1 LPVKAGRK
9 AWGRIKMNFDVSD
22 SEKEV
27 LEYLWENPQ
36 GMRSRDILAY
46 FNENKNKDWKKQTLN
61 TFLLRLTEKGLVMIE
76 KEDKKR
82 IYRAAY
88 NKAEY
93 ETKKAEKVLDTFYGG
108 SVSKFVM
115 ALTGGERLDTK
126 TAEEIRKLLDEQTGG
141 KNF

>member
-1 LPVKAGRK
+1 
-9 AWGRIKMNFDVSD
+9 MNFDISG

-36 GMRSRDILAY
+36 GMRSRDILSY

-76 KEDKKR
+76 NDDKKR

-88 NKAEY
+88 NEAVY
-93 ETKKAEKVLDTFYGG
+93 EIK
-108 SVSKFVM
+108 
-115 ALTGGERLDTK
+115 
-126 TAEEIRKLLDEQTGG
+126 
-141 KNF
+141 